1 MADATLTEKQKM
13 LNQLWFQPRDP
24 ELASARA
31 RAKKLCRELNSCT
44 PEAFKASQKI
54 AGQLFGKVQGCY
66 IEPDFYCD
74 YGFNIELGP
83 RFYANHHCVMLDAAP
98 IRIGA
103 DVMFGPAVQLYTVTH
118 PLDATLRQ
126 SGIEQAK
133 PITIGNRVWIGGG
146 AIVLPGVTIGDDA
159 VIAAGSIVT
168 KNVAAMTLVQGNPAR
183 PVRTLQ
189 NAAPEPATQD

>member
-1 MADATLTEKQKM
+1 MSDMAQTEKQKM
-13 LNQLWFQPRDP
+13 LSQQWFNPRDP
-24 ELASARA
+24 ELGSARA
-31 RAKKLCRELNSCT
+31 RAKKLCRELNDCT

-54 AGQLFGKVQGCY
+54 ASQLFGKVQGCY

-103 DVMFGPAVQLYTVTH
+103 DVMLGPAVQLYTVTH
-118 PLDATLRQ
+118 PLDAALRQ

-133 PITIGNRVWIGGG
+133 PIIIGNRVWIGGG
-146 AIVLPGVTIGDDA
+146 AIVLPGVEIGDDA

-168 KNVAAMTLVQGNPAR
+168 KNVAAATMVRGNPAR
-183 PVRTLQ
+183 PVRSLH
-189 NAAPEPATQD
+189 NLPPLPTQLD

>member
-1 MADATLTEKQKM
+1 MSEAFVSEKQKM
-13 LNQLWFQPRDP
+13 LSQQWFNPRDP
-24 ELASARA
+24 ELTASRA

-44 PEAFKASQKI
+44 PEAFKAAQHI
-54 AGQLFGKVQGCY
+54 AKQLFGKVQGCY
-66 IEPDFYCD
+66 LEPDFYCD
-74 YGFNIELGP
+74 YGFNIELGA

-98 IRIGA
+98 IRIGD
-103 DVMFGPAVQLYTVTH
+103 DVMLGPAVQLYTVTH
-118 PLDATLRQ
+118 PLDAALRQ

-168 KNVAAMTLVQGNPAR
+168 KDVPAATLVKGNPAR
-183 PVRTLQ
+183 
-189 NAAPEPATQD
+189 